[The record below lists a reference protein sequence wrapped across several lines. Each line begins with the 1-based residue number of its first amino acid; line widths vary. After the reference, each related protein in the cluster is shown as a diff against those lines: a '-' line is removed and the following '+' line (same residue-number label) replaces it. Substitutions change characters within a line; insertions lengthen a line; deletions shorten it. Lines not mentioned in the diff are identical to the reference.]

1 MLAVITPV
9 AGRHEHLLGQ
19 LRGLRASTRIPD
31 NHVVVAMGDPDVAD
45 LVGDSAVVLDTS
57 PVNGRLPLAAARNA
71 GAERAL
77 AAGADVLVFLDVDC
91 IPSPPL
97 IERYAAAACQHPAT
111 LLSGPVAYLPPPTE
125 GGYQLDRLSEL
136 GRAHPARPA
145 VSENAVQA
153 LDYELFWSLSFA
165 LDAATWTALGGFCER
180 YTGYGG
186 EDTDF
191 AQLARARRVAH
202 RAVGGA
208 AAYHQW
214 HPSPEPPVQHLADI
228 VRNAS
233 IFRERW
239 GWWPMTGW
247 MDAFQQL
254 GLASYDHVSDQWA
267 VCQTEPAAPN
277 DTPQKGPLRLRV
289 PTPSGH

>member
-19 LRGLRASTRIPD
+19 LRGLHASTRTPD
-31 NHVVVAMGDPDVAD
+31 YHVVVAMGDPDVAD
-45 LVGDSAVVLDTS
+45 LVGDSAVVLDTP
-57 PVNGRLPLAAARNA
+57 PVDGRLPLAAARNA

-77 AAGADVLVFLDVDC
+77 VAGADVLVFLDVDC
-91 IPSPPL
+91 IPSPTL
-97 IERYAAAACQHPAT
+97 IERYAAAACRHPAT
-111 LLSGPVAYLPPPTE
+111 LLSGPVAYLPPPTA

-145 VSENAVQA
+145 VSEDTVQA
-153 LDYELFWSLSFA
+153 LDHELFWSLSFA

-202 RAVGGA
+202 RAVGAA

-214 HPSPEPPVQHLADI
+214 HPSPQPPVQHLADI

-239 GWWPMTGW
+239 GWWPMTEW
-247 MDAFQQL
+247 MEAFQQL
-254 GLASYDHVSDQWA
+254 GLASHDHVSDQWA
-267 VCQTEPAAPN
+267 VCQTEPAARN
-277 DTPQKGPLRLRV
+277 DTPQKDRPA
-289 PTPSGH
+289 